1 MLKVRDVMVKSVAT
15 ASENTTLERAIEIL
29 YRKHIGSVVVTNK
42 DEKCRG
48 IFTERDAIRTVAQK
62 IPLTTPLKKVM
73 TKKVITIREGATLSE
88 AMGAMASQGVRHL
101 PVIDREG
108 KLVGLLSIRGF
119 LDELFGV
126 KKMSFR

>member
-1 MLKVRDVMVKSVAT
+1 MIKNVVT
-15 ASENTTLERAIEIL
+15 ARENTTLERAIEML
-29 YRKHIGSVVVTNK
+29 YRKHIGSVVVSDK

-73 TKKVITIREGATLSE
+73 TRKVITIREGATLSE

-101 PVIDREG
+101 PVIDRQG

-126 KKMSFR
+126 KQISFR

>member
-1 MLKVRDVMVKSVAT
+1 MLKVRDIMIKNVVT
-15 ASENTTLERAIEIL
+15 ARENTTLERAIEML
-29 YRKHIGSVVVTNK
+29 YRKHIGSVVVSDK

-73 TKKVITIREGATLSE
+73 TRKVITIREGATLSE

-101 PVIDREG
+101 PVIDRQG

-126 KKMSFR
+126 KQISFR

>member
-88 AMGAMASQGVRHL
+88 AIGAMASQGVRHL

>member
-1 MLKVRDVMVKSVAT
+1 MLKVRDIMVKNVVT
-15 ASENTTLERAIEIL
+15 ARENTTLERAIEML
-29 YRKHIGSVVVTNK
+29 YRKHIGSVVVSDK

-73 TKKVITIREGATLSE
+73 TRKVITIREGATLSE

-101 PVIDREG
+101 PVIDRQG

-126 KKMSFR
+126 KQISFR

>member
-1 MLKVRDVMVKSVAT
+1 MLKVRDMMVKSVVT
-15 ASENTTLERAIEIL
+15 ARENTTLERAIEML